1 MSWLLKSKRLQS
13 AGNNTTGIYS
23 LGNNSNTSGSSF
35 SNNNNYSTGNG
46 SSNNLLNSAPSHS
59 FFLHQ
64 HLSSNNLHHHLDA
77 GEDMV
82 RQFAAS
88 QLDTQKT
95 AFMRWVNVQLANTPY
110 TPMAAIEKDLRDG
123 KRLIG
128 LLEAVSKEP
137 LKPERGNM
145 RIHQMA
151 NVSNALAFLEKRT
164 DDALGT
170 IGNEDIVDGN
180 IKLTLGLVWIIIYRF
195 QIQQIANNMAELYP
209 ILAEDMMV
217 RQHSRTSTIGSTPPI
232 SPCSFLYDFTIES
245 MRSKGHGY
253 EDKVA
258 IFNQPGLKNERLFAT
273 TRHLFLRIALR
284 CYCGC
289 GFWFSVGWTKG
300 QTVIGSLSVCVCVCA
315 RAFHLFI
322 SFIFFCPCSPVDGR
336 VFERG
341 REKRMV

>member
-23 LGNNSNTSGSSF
+23 LGSNSNTSGSSF
-35 SNNNNYSTGNG
+35 TNNNHNTGNG
-46 SSNNLLNSAPSHS
+46 SSSNLLNNTPSHS
-59 FFLHQ
+59 LFLHQ
-64 HLSSNNLHHHLDA
+64 HLSSSNNLHHHLDA

-151 NVSNALAFLEKRT
+151 NVSKALAFLEKRT
-164 DDALGT
+164 DDTLGT

-217 RQHSRTSTIGSTPPI
+217 RTTSRKTPHRAIQENGSTFYCF
-232 SPCSFLYDFTIES
+232 SFTIES
-245 MRSKGHGY
+245 KEMRTR
-253 EDKVA
+253 KVA
-258 IFNQPGLKNERLFAT
+258 IFNKAWP
-273 TRHLFLRIALR
+273 
-284 CYCGC
+284 
-289 GFWFSVGWTKG
+289 
-300 QTVIGSLSVCVCVCA
+300 
-315 RAFHLFI
+315 
-322 SFIFFCPCSPVDGR
+322 
-336 VFERG
+336 
-341 REKRMV
+341 